1 MPSLSAPVV
10 LGKKQLP
17 GPLYSHQPPQQHTG
31 TYYDAELASALA
43 AYMPGAPSA
52 PSQRPSAAVGMPSL
66 SRRAVTTAHN
76 EPALT
81 FVRAV
86 RTGIAPRP
94 SDDTSDVSVEAFPPT
109 MLSPCTSV
117 SNVAGKENI
126 SEGVSSAAPW
136 SYSEGIIQSQPS
148 RTASSTVDGAWM
160 HQVLG
165 AQKMFG
171 TTLESGSGQWPVQT
185 FVDTDMDIVASLF
198 DGWSSEDDSLSE
210 NTDLMG
216 PLGSSEPAVSGFDPV
231 GSGWCSKEKDPLES
245 VIALDGDLEELLM
258 GLGNECDWLEN

>member
-43 AYMPGAPSA
+43 AYLPGAPTA
-52 PSQRPSAAVGMPSL
+52 PSQRPSAAIGMPSL

-81 FVRAV
+81 VVRAV

-94 SDDTSDVSVEAFPPT
+94 SDEASDVSMGAPPPT
-109 MLSPCTSV
+109 LLSSCTSV
-117 SNVAGKENI
+117 TNVEN
-126 SEGVSSAAPW
+126 SSATLQDW
-136 SYSEGIIQSQPS
+136 SCSEDIQRQPS
-148 RTASSTVDGAWM
+148 CTASSAVENAWT
-160 HQVLG
+160 HQALG
-165 AQKMFG
+165 AQRMFSA
-171 TTLESGSGQWPVQT
+171 TLESGSGHLPVPCT
-185 FVDTDMDIVASLF
+185 FLDSDMDIVASLF
-198 DGWSSEDDSLSE
+198 DGWSSEEDSLSE
-210 NTDLMG
+210 STDLMV
-216 PLGSSEPAVSGFDPV
+216 PLVSSDPIVSGFDSE
-231 GSGWCSKEKDPLES
+231 GSSWCSKQKDDPLGS
-245 VIALDGDLEELLM
+245 VPLDLDGDLEDLLM